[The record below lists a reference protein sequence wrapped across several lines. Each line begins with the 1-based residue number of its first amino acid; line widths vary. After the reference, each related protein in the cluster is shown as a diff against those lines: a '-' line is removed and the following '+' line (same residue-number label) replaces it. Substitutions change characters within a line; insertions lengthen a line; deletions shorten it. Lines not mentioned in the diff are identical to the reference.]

1 VVSEGQFVP
10 DHENAEATANGFG
23 QGVGALLHAS
33 RLRCAENI
41 ENVAHM
47 LRIRVVH
54 LEAIEDGRFDDLP
67 GPTYALGFVRAYADY
82 LGLDSAEVVRRYK
95 QELSSLTKT
104 LDLVFPSPIPEG
116 GAPGGAIVLVG
127 IVVAL
132 FAYGGWYVSTSDNRF
147 FSEVISPLPER
158 LAALFSGAERAPP
171 EQAAPT
177 APSSLSAT
185 TGETAEATPAVAS
198 PAPLPADAPE
208 PVAEGDAVTPAS
220 DPGEASE
227 VAGEAAGEVTVEASD
242 DASPPTEPTE
252 ERADEAVPS
261 VLPAPPTS
269 AAVTVPTVSAG
280 DEEEATAGETPGAQ
294 PSEGAPQPTE
304 VVENAPPASSAAPSG
319 DTPPPAEE
327 TSTETSTPG
336 DGNSASLASN
346 DAGEHVG
353 TQQSEAG
360 EQSGALPPAQELLK
374 TPVETP
380 IETPIKTPIETPVGA
395 PIEAPTEA
403 APSVASSVPPA
414 EGTTSRIVVRAK
426 TASWI
431 QVRDSVANQLL
442 LTRLLRAGDSYMV
455 PDRPGLQ
462 LLTGNAG
469 ALEILVDGEPVP
481 AIGPV
486 GAVRRRVALD
496 TERLRE
502 GTASSE

>member
-1 VVSEGQFVP
+1 MVSEGQSVP

-47 LRIRVVH
+47 LRIRVVY

-95 QELSSLTKT
+95 QEIYALTKT
-104 LDLVFPSPIPEG
+104 SDLVFPSPIPEG

-132 FAYGGWYVSTSDNRF
+132 LAYGGWYVSTSDNRF

-158 LAALFSGAERAPP
+158 LAALFSGAERTPP

-185 TGETAEATPAVAS
+185 TGETAEATPAAAS

-208 PVAEGDAVTPAS
+208 PVAEGDTVTPAS

-227 VAGEAAGEVTVEASD
+227 AAREAAGEVTVEASD
-242 DASPPTEPTE
+242 VASPPTEPTE

-280 DEEEATAGETPGAQ
+280 DEEEAIAGKRLAPSRPKRHLRPPRLWRTRRPPRPPPLPATPLRRQKRTPPRRARPATATRLRRQATTPVNTSAR
-294 PSEGAPQPTE
+294 SRRR
-304 VVENAPPASSAAPSG
+304 PASRARRCRRPKNCSK
-319 DTPPPAEE
+319 
-327 TSTETSTPG
+327 
-336 DGNSASLASN
+336 
-346 DAGEHVG
+346 H
-353 TQQSEAG
+353 QSRHRSKHRSKHLSKH
-360 EQSGALPPAQELLK
+360 QS
-374 TPVETP
+374 
-380 IETPIKTPIETPVGA
+380 
-395 PIEAPTEA
+395 
-403 APSVASSVPPA
+403 
-414 EGTTSRIVVRAK
+414 
-426 TASWI
+426 
-431 QVRDSVANQLL
+431 
-442 LTRLLRAGDSYMV
+442 
-455 PDRPGLQ
+455 
-462 LLTGNAG
+462 
-469 ALEILVDGEPVP
+469 
-481 AIGPV
+481 
-486 GAVRRRVALD
+486 
-496 TERLRE
+496 
-502 GTASSE
+502 